1 MTDQDRDRATVT
13 APERLLALGLA
24 GGRIAIG
31 AGLWI
36 APALSARALGFDR
49 LDSTALAL
57 GRIAGTR
64 DLALGA
70 WQLATLEDRRALGR
84 ASATVAAV
92 DAADALTFALAL
104 RDSATRTAGLRGL
117 PAAAGAALA
126 GAWLAARLTR

>member
-1 MTDQDRDRATVT
+1 VSDHDRDRVIVA

-24 GGRIAIG
+24 GGRMAIG

-49 LDSTALAL
+49 LDSTAVALA
-57 GRIAGTR
+57 RVAATR

-70 WQLATLEDRRALGR
+70 WQLATVEDRRALRR

-104 RDSATRTAGLRGL
+104 RDPATRTAGLRGL
-117 PAAAGAALA
+117 PAAAGAAFA
-126 GAWLAARLTR
+126 GAWLAARLNR